1 MAPNTNSSFIDISP
15 FFTPGAPPPT
25 LPIPIAQTEI
35 GRILSPGKLLA
46 EEQIGPKSKARRNI
60 GARFSPYQKAKV
72 TRFERHRSQTPAKT
86 SCAAIASDAESK
98 GSSDESSSDDDD
110 YDDDDDGDGEDDDDG
125 DNKLIPKPEGEAGR
139 PGRGGYNLE
148 DKLGWRRKEFQQ
160 IKVCDRYMFSSKSVH
175 LLFHRTM

>member
-1 MAPNTNSSFIDISP
+1 MAPKDDSSFIDIPP

-46 EEQIGPKSKARRNI
+46 EEQIGPKSKAHRNI

-72 TRFERHRSQTPAKT
+72 TCFERLPSETPYGV
-86 SCAAIASDAESK
+86 SSNAANASDEESK
-98 GSSDESSSDDDD
+98 GSSDYSSSDDDD
-110 YDDDDDGDGEDDDDG
+110 SENDKE
-125 DNKLIPKPEGEAGR
+125 LIPKPEGEAGR

-160 IKVCDRYMFSSKSVH
+160 MKVRDCRVSLRNQSPIFI
-175 LLFHRTM
+175 

>member
-1 MAPNTNSSFIDISP
+1 MAPNTDSSFIDISP

-60 GARFSPYQKAKV
+60 GARFSPYQQAKV

-98 GSSDESSSDDDD
+98 GSSDDD
-110 YDDDDDGDGEDDDDG
+110 DDDDG

>member
-1 MAPNTNSSFIDISP
+1 MTRLCAFTDIPP

-46 EEQIGPKSKARRNI
+46 EEQIGPRSKAHRNI

-72 TRFERHRSQTPAKT
+72 VRFERHRSETPYGAT
-86 SCAAIASDAESK
+86 SSTANASDAEWM
-98 GSSDESSSDDDD
+98 GSSDDDKS
-110 YDDDDDGDGEDDDDG
+110 
-125 DNKLIPKPEGEAGR
+125 DNDKELIAKPEGEASR

-148 DKLGWRRKEFQQ
+148 DKLGWQKKEFQEM
-160 IKVCDRYMFSSKSVH
+160 KVRDCGVSLRNQSLIVP
-175 LLFHRTM
+175 